1 MFKKSRVLIILII
14 FLVPLVSISFYFK
27 NELKSILNLTKFYTI
42 KKLNLYRNTYQIDT
56 VLYDLRISK
65 KSIDNLLY
73 NYDYYENNSPVGY
86 IESYKNRLFFI
97 SGQGSLYEL
106 KNYENSEFKKI
117 ESNLDQVL
125 KKENFV
131 KSMSVRSLFIDDKS
145 NEIFISFT
153 YHEPKTKCVGLELV
167 TSNINNFQNL
177 NFISKFKTKCIQYKN
192 FSDFN
197 EMSSGGKIIA
207 LNDNYLLFTIGDFW
221 QKNISQDLKRDYGKV
236 LKIDRKN
243 YDYVVF
249 SSGHRNQQGLT
260 LYEDKIFASEHGPR
274 GGDEIN
280 LITLNKNYGWPLVAY
295 GPTYKKDYKKYY
307 LKNHLEYEEPVF
319 VFSPSIGIS
328 DIEFYTSDYLDR
340 WTGDLLVASM
350 KNNTGMIRQL
360 NPGLSLYRLKFDK
373 KHEKILYS
381 EKIFLDDRIR
391 DIEILDNG
399 LIFLVTEEDPSLYK
413 IDLLR

>member
-177 NFISKFKTKCIQYKN
+177 NFISKFKTKCIEYKN

-207 LNDNYLLFTIGDFW
+207 LMI
-221 QKNISQDLKRDYGKV
+221 
-236 LKIDRKN
+236 
-243 YDYVVF
+243 
-249 SSGHRNQQGLT
+249 
-260 LYEDKIFASEHGPR
+260 
-274 GGDEIN
+274 
-280 LITLNKNYGWPLVAY
+280 ITY
-295 GPTYKKDYKKYY
+295 
-307 LKNHLEYEEPVF
+307 
-319 VFSPSIGIS
+319 FSP
-328 DIEFYTSDYLDR
+328 
-340 WTGDLLVASM
+340 
-350 KNNTGMIRQL
+350 
-360 NPGLSLYRLKFDK
+360 
-373 KHEKILYS
+373 
-381 EKIFLDDRIR
+381 
-391 DIEILDNG
+391 
-399 LIFLVTEEDPSLYK
+399 
-413 IDLLR
+413 

>member
-153 YHEPKTKCVGLELV
+153 
-167 TSNINNFQNL
+167 
-177 NFISKFKTKCIQYKN
+177 
-192 FSDFN
+192 
-197 EMSSGGKIIA
+197 
-207 LNDNYLLFTIGDFW
+207 LLFFI
-221 QKNISQDLKRDYGKV
+221 
-236 LKIDRKN
+236 
-243 YDYVVF
+243 
-249 SSGHRNQQGLT
+249 
-260 LYEDKIFASEHGPR
+260 
-274 GGDEIN
+274 
-280 LITLNKNYGWPLVAY
+280 
-295 GPTYKKDYKKYY
+295 
-307 LKNHLEYEEPVF
+307 
-319 VFSPSIGIS
+319 
-328 DIEFYTSDYLDR
+328 
-340 WTGDLLVASM
+340 
-350 KNNTGMIRQL
+350 
-360 NPGLSLYRLKFDK
+360 
-373 KHEKILYS
+373 
-381 EKIFLDDRIR
+381 
-391 DIEILDNG
+391 
-399 LIFLVTEEDPSLYK
+399 
-413 IDLLR
+413 

>member
-1 MFKKSRVLIILII
+1 MIISGLVPITKQIFYWLCLKNQRVLIILII

-125 KKENFV
+125 RKENFV

-167 TSNINNFQNL
+167 ASNINNFQNL

-280 LITLNKNYGWPLVAY
+280 LIENKNYGWPLVAY

-307 LKNHLEYEEPVF
+307 LNHWNMKSLF
-319 VFSPSIGIS
+319 LFS
-328 DIEFYTSDYLDR
+328 
-340 WTGDLLVASM
+340 LL
-350 KNNTGMIRQL
+350 Q
-360 NPGLSLYRLKFDK
+360 
-373 KHEKILYS
+373 
-381 EKIFLDDRIR
+381 
-391 DIEILDNG
+391 
-399 LIFLVTEEDPSLYK
+399 
-413 IDLLR
+413 

>member
-1 MFKKSRVLIILII
+1 M
-14 FLVPLVSISFYFK
+14 
-27 NELKSILNLTKFYTI
+27 
-42 KKLNLYRNTYQIDT
+42 
-56 VLYDLRISK
+56 
-65 KSIDNLLY
+65 
-73 NYDYYENNSPVGY
+73 
-86 IESYKNRLFFI
+86 
-97 SGQGSLYEL
+97 

-125 KKENFV
+125 RKENFV

-177 NFISKFKTKCIQYKN
+177 NFISKFKTKCIEYKN

-274 GGDEIN
+274 GGDELN

-328 DIEFYTSDYLDR
+328 DIEFY
-340 WTGDLLVASM
+340 
-350 KNNTGMIRQL
+350 
-360 NPGLSLYRLKFDK
+360 
-373 KHEKILYS
+373 IL
-381 EKIFLDDRIR
+381 II
-391 DIEILDNG
+391 
-399 LIFLVTEEDPSLYK
+399 
-413 IDLLR
+413 